1 MKIETLKQRLNKNR
15 PMTTITIRLPENVV
29 EDLKQVALLLV
40 FLGYQPLARAYMGQG
55 LLRWLLRKPIEPY
68 Y

>member
-29 EDLKQVALLLV
+29 EDLKQVAPLLV
-40 FLGYQPLARAYMGQG
+40 FSGYQPLARAYMGQG
-55 LLRWLLRKPIEPY
+55 LLRKPIEPY